1 MGRLIIV
8 RHGQS
13 QANLDNVFAG
23 WVNSPLTS
31 TGIEQARAAGALL
44 SKSGFK
50 PDVVYASTLTRA
62 VNTAVEILS
71 VMGMPNQPILQKAS
85 LLERHYG
92 ALTGM
97 DKTRARATFGDD
109 MFLTYR
115 RSFEEPPPP
124 MDESHPAH
132 PKGNGPAHLK
142 VIDLPPGGKGTEA
155 LTDVVDRVRP
165 FWEQELL
172 PRLKKGENI
181 LISAHGNSLRA
192 LSMIIEG
199 MTPDEV
205 KQYEMDNAV
214 PIGYDFSFA
223 ADKAWAV
230 SPRRK
235 GEELLDARPRK

>member
-1 MGRLIIV
+1 MGKLVIV

-23 WVNSPLTS
+23 WVNSPLTD
-31 TGIEQARAAGALL
+31 TGIQQAKSAGDIL
-44 SKSGFK
+44 KRSGFK
-50 PDVVYASTLTRA
+50 PDVVYASTLIRA
-62 VNTAVEILS
+62 INTAKEMLT
-71 VMGMPNQPILQKAS
+71 VMGMADKAIIQNAD

-92 ALTGM
+92 SLTGM
-97 DKTRARATFGDD
+97 DKTKAKATFGDD

-124 MDESHPAH
+124 MDASHPAH
-132 PKGNGPAHLK
+132 PQGSGPAHLK
-142 VIDLPPGGKGTEA
+142 VIDMPPGGKGTES
-155 LTDVVDRVRP
+155 LSDVVERVKP
-165 FWEQELL
+165 FWEKELL

-199 MTPDEV
+199 MTPNEV
-205 KQYEMDNAV
+205 KLYEMDNAV
-214 PIGYDFSFA
+214 PIGYDFTFPA
-223 ADKAWAV
+223 GKAWDA

-235 GEELLDARPRK
+235 GEALVDTH